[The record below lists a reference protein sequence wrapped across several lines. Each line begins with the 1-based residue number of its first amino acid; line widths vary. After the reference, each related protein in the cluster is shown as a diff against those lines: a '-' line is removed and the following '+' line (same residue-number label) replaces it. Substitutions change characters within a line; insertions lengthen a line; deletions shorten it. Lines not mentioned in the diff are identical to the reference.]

1 MSVSS
6 MKKHEESICLH
17 KDDFLVV
24 QTKEIE
30 FNKPKVFV
38 TFPSPGIVGPI
49 IGRQMIESLGL
60 KEIGFFKSD
69 ALSPVTIFMENT
81 LKHPYLLYA
90 NEEGTILLITIDYP
104 VPQEAYLV
112 VAEGIINFIEQH
124 IDAQQIICLDGIPVK
139 IRPEKPVVITAA
151 EKGIADELKKYAVEL
166 YDHGVVLGLSGA
178 FMSEALIREI
188 IGVTLMTPATQDLP
202 DPEAAVNLI
211 NVINDYYNLSI
222 DTEPLLKEAAKIK
235 EQLSMV
241 AEKQK
246 TMPQQAPPP
255 PRRLREGYI

>member
-1 MSVSS
+1 
-6 MKKHEESICLH
+6 MKKHEESISIH

-24 QTKEIE
+24 QTKEIK
-30 FNKPKVFV
+30 FNKPIVFV

-49 IGRQMIESLGL
+49 IARQMIESLGL

-69 ALSPVTIFMENT
+69 SLSPVTIFMDNV

-90 NEEGTILLITIDYP
+90 NDEGTILLITLDYP
-104 VPQEAYLV
+104 VPQKAYLV
-112 VAEGIINFIEQH
+112 VAEGISDFIEEH
-124 IDAQQIICLDGIPVK
+124 IDAQQIVCLDGIPVK
-139 IRPEKPVVITAA
+139 LRPEKPVVITAA
-151 EKGIADELKKYAVEL
+151 ERSVAEELKKYSVDL

-178 FMSEALIREI
+178 FMSEALLREI
-188 IGVTLMTPATQDLP
+188 IGVTLMTPATQDFP

-211 NVINDYYNLSI
+211 NVINDYYKYSI

-235 EQLSMV
+235 EQLAMV

-246 TMPQQAPPP
+246 SMLQQAPPL
-255 PRRLREGYI
+255 PRKKREGYV